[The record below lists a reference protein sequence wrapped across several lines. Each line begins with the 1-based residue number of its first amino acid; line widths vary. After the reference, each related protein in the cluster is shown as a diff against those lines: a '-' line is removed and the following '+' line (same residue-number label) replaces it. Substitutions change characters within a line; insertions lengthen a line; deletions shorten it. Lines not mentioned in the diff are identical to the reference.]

1 MLYVMTTNPIK
12 TAMPV
17 FVAFDAHAGTLVFP
31 GRWEWLAFRCCHS
44 RIVLWD
50 SMVKRNIRQCHNGSA
65 ERKYTLVFS
74 DDHVYMLSIKAKK
87 INFISLSFGFH
98 ILLDQFKQLW
108 NSEIY
113 NSSKGINNRIFKT
126 TLSFEKYLFDLPSKY
141 QNFFLVL

>member
-108 NSEIY
+108 NSEMYIIHQ
-113 NSSKGINNRIFKT
+113 KGLTI
-126 TLSFEKYLFDLPSKY
+126 E
-141 QNFFLVL
+141 FLKPHYPWKNTY